1 MRTKKVTVQESPVL
15 SPDSVAIGKK
25 KKGGSI
31 EYKTLKLFANVA
43 FQLTTSRRG
52 RQQNCIF
59 YSSLLHLLL
68 AHCTN
73 NLYPIII
80 IYIILTF

>member
-15 SPDSVAIGKK
+15 SPDRVAIGKK

-43 FQLTTSRRG
+43 KVQYRRND
-52 RQQNCIF
+52 RWERKLIQSEF
-59 YSSLLHLLL
+59 
-68 AHCTN
+68 
-73 NLYPIII
+73 
-80 IYIILTF
+80 

>member
-43 FQLTTSRRG
+43 KVLSPPPVLTVRDRKSVV
-52 RQQNCIF
+52 
-59 YSSLLHLLL
+59 
-68 AHCTN
+68 
-73 NLYPIII
+73 
-80 IYIILTF
+80 